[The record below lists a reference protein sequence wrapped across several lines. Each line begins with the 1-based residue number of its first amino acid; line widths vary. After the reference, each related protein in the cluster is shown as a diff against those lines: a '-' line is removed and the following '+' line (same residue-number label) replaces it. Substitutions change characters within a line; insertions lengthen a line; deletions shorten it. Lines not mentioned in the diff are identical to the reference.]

1 MQKTPNVRPRPA
13 PPTTV
18 VLHATGPG
26 TLQGAVAWLTNPKS
40 GVSAHYV
47 VGKGGEVL
55 RLADPVREIT
65 WHAGASRGPGGKP
78 ANATS
83 IGIELVNRNDGN
95 ERYPPAQTV
104 ALADLLRRL
113 KGSIPSLKW
122 LTTHRDVCLPP
133 GRKTDP
139 LGLEIEPL
147 AKASGLTVWT
157 RGMA

>member
-1 MQKTPNVRPRPA
+1 MPKTPNVRPRPA

-26 TLQGAVAWLTNPKS
+26 TLQGAVAWLTNPQS

-47 VGKGGEVL
+47 IGKAGEVV
-55 RLADPVREIT
+55 RLADPVREIA

-78 ANATS
+78 ANAAS
-83 IGIELVNRNDGN
+83 VGIELVNRNDGKDP
-95 ERYPPAQTV
+95 YPRAQLL

-113 KGSIPSLKW
+113 KRAIPTLRW

-139 LGLEIEPL
+139 LGLEIAPL
-147 AKASGLTVWT
+147 AEACGLTVWT